1 MPATDFSLDRGLPA
15 SPEAERSILGAI
27 LLDNN
32 LQNEAL
38 STLKS
43 EHFFL
48 DAHRRIYQRI
58 AELSETNRPID
69 IVTLTEELLRYKEL
83 DAVGGAGYLASLTDG
98 VPRRSSLEHYV
109 RIVRDKAMLRGLI
122 HAANSV
128 ISQALEQTSSAAEVI
143 DAAESSI
150 FNLSEERSGQQLT
163 DIKTIAMES
172 FGGDL
177 DKLFQRG
184 GRVTGLETYYADL
197 DDMTSGLQKSDLIII
212 AARPSMG
219 KTAFAINIAENAA
232 VQGGKSVAVFSLEM
246 SKEALLNRMLCS
258 QARVDAH
265 QMRAGFL
272 AREDLGKL
280 RTALDRLI
288 QAPLYIDDTPGI
300 SLTELRAKARRK
312 AMDKDGLDLVV
323 IDYLQLMSASAP
335 GGRRYENRTQEVS
348 AISRGLKAIAK
359 ELKIPVIALSQLSR
373 APETRGKDTEP
384 KLSDLRESGSIEQ
397 DADIVMFIYRP
408 EYYDRQNPEL
418 EGKAKIIVAKQRNGP
433 TDTIQL
439 AFLKGSTR
447 FETLAREDWLR
458 E

>member
-122 HAANSV
+122 HAANAV

-163 DIKTIAMES
+163 DI
-172 FGGDL
+172 
-177 DKLFQRG
+177 
-184 GRVTGLETYYADL
+184 
-197 DDMTSGLQKSDLIII
+197 
-212 AARPSMG
+212 AASPWSR
-219 KTAFAINIAENAA
+219 
-232 VQGGKSVAVFSLEM
+232 
-246 SKEALLNRMLCS
+246 
-258 QARVDAH
+258 
-265 QMRAGFL
+265 
-272 AREDLGKL
+272 
-280 RTALDRLI
+280 
-288 QAPLYIDDTPGI
+288 
-300 SLTELRAKARRK
+300 
-312 AMDKDGLDLVV
+312 
-323 IDYLQLMSASAP
+323 SA
-335 GGRRYENRTQEVS
+335 
-348 AISRGLKAIAK
+348 AISTSSSSAADAS
-359 ELKIPVIALSQLSR
+359 PAW
-373 APETRGKDTEP
+373 
-384 KLSDLRESGSIEQ
+384 KLTMPI
-397 DADIVMFIYRP
+397 
-408 EYYDRQNPEL
+408 
-418 EGKAKIIVAKQRNGP
+418 
-433 TDTIQL
+433 
-439 AFLKGSTR
+439 ST
-447 FETLAREDWLR
+447 T
-458 E
+458 